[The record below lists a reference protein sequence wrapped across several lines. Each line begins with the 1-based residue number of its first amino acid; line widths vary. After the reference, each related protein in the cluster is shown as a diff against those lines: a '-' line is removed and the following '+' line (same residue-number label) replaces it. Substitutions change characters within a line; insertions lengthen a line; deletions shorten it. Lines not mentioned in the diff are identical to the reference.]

1 MANRMTMQN
10 KNIAMRPG
18 EGWRRVKFT
27 VASALLSELGERLV
41 GAPHIALGE
50 LVKNAYD
57 ADATQTIIRIQDDR
71 IEVIDNGHGM
81 NFTEFEE
88 FWMRV
93 GTTHKYEKRVSP
105 EFKRPMTGSKGVGR
119 LAVQFLASRIEIR
132 TVPKKGHSLELQAY
146 IDWDEA
152 VRAGEL
158 VEAEALC
165 SELSLQTEF
174 PDGKSH
180 GTAITLSGLKQGWT
194 GEDIKK
200 LAQQIWWL
208 QPPFRSN
215 PNLKTE
221 AQRAFNV
228 KLESA
233 DEKAVEEFDSQ
244 MRAAQNNWYARIVGR
259 LRPSV
264 IGSNKKERKVA
275 LSVEFRGD
283 ERPIRY
289 EYPIP
294 AEKHHV
300 PYCRV
305 DAVEFEV
312 RIYYLWGKQ
321 RAEVSVSDA
330 REYFRQFG
338 GIHVYD
344 AGFHLPYYGLN
355 TDWLSI
361 EADHSHRLNESQ
373 LLPKP
378 LQEGVSRGLNF
389 LPTQERIFGVVNVD
403 TSAERAAVKSGGF
416 RAIEDYLKISVTR
429 DRLIENGAF
438 DDLKFIVRFALDF
451 YAFQEARRKAQ
462 EKERQ
467 RPTETLDRTFERFEK
482 VLAEYE
488 DDIPKPAYKAIID
501 QAHAVR
507 DVSTKEAELFKA
519 QSGLLA
525 TLATAGISTIAYEHE
540 VGKQLQ
546 FIEAIVEDIRKVYT
560 GDQLLRRKL
569 DSIANDLKDW
579 VGRAHATRALFSPLM
594 DEENREAQG
603 RLRAGTIV
611 DQVKTQI
618 AILTRGIP
626 IDTSEVEQDLRLP
639 EGRFTEWS
647 AIFQNLFINAV
658 NAMLDS
664 DEKKIS
670 VSSQARGRF
679 RMILVQDTGV
689 GVDLEDSEEL
699 FQPFVRKQV
708 ISRERR
714 QLGLGGT
721 GLGLTIVRM
730 IAQNRNCRVGFVK
743 PENGFSTAFS
753 LSWSETK

>member
-1 MANRMTMQN
+1 MQP
-10 KNIAMRPG
+10 KNIAMRPAD
-18 EGWRRVKFT
+18 GWRRVKFT

-57 ADATQTIIRIQDDR
+57 ADATQTIIRILDDR

-81 NFTEFEE
+81 NSTEFEQ

-93 GTTHKYEKRVSP
+93 GTTHKYEKRASP

-119 LAVQFLASRIEIR
+119 LAVQFLASRIEIH
-132 TVPKKGHSLELQAY
+132 TVPKKGHRLELQAY
-146 IDWDEA
+146 VDWDEA

-158 VEAEALC
+158 VEAEASY
-165 SELSLQTEF
+165 SEVPLHTEF
-174 PDGKSH
+174 PNGKPH
-180 GTAITLSGLKQGWT
+180 GTAITLSGLKQVWT

-215 PNLKTE
+215 PNLKTD

-259 LRPSV
+259 LGPSAC
-264 IGSNKKERKVA
+264 GAKKERQVA

-294 AEKHHV
+294 AEKHRV
-300 PYCRV
+300 PHCRV

-321 RAEVSVSDA
+321 RAEVSVSEA
-330 REYFRQFG
+330 REYFGQFG

-355 TDWLSI
+355 TDWLGI
-361 EADHSHRLNESQ
+361 EADHSHRLNESK
-373 LLPKP
+373 LLPKA

-403 TSAERAAVKSGGF
+403 TSAERAMAKSEGSG
-416 RAIEDYLKISVTR
+416 ATEDYLKISVTR

-438 DDLKFIVRFALDF
+438 EDLKFIVRFALDF

-462 EKERQ
+462 EKEKE
-467 RPTETLDRTFERFEK
+467 RPTETLNRTFERFEE
-482 VLAEYE
+482 VLSEHE
-488 DDIPKPAYKAIID
+488 NDIPKAAYKVIID
-501 QAHAVR
+501 QARVVR
-507 DVSTKEAELFKA
+507 DASVKEAEVVKA

-525 TLATAGISTIAYEHE
+525 TLATAGISAIAYEHE

-546 FIEAIVEDIRKVYT
+546 FIEGIVEDIGKVHT
-560 GDQLLRRKL
+560 GDQSLRQKL
-569 DSIANDLKDW
+569 DSIACGLKDW
-579 VGRAHATRALFSPLM
+579 VARARATRALFSPLM
-594 DEENREAQG
+594 DEENREAEG
-603 RLRAGTIV
+603 RFKAGSLV

-626 IDTSEVEQDLRLP
+626 VDTSEIEPDLRLP

-647 AIFQNLFINAV
+647 AIFQNVFINAI
-658 NAMLDS
+658 NAMLDC
-664 DEKKIS
+664 DEKRIS
-670 VSSQARGRF
+670 VSSQVRGRF
-679 RMILVQDTGV
+679 RIILIQDTGV
-689 GVDLEDSEEL
+689 GVDLDDSEEL
-699 FQPFVRKQV
+699 FQPFVRKQK

-721 GLGLTIVRM
+721 GMGLPIVRM

-743 PENGFSTAFS
+743 PGDGFSTAFS